1 LTAPSR
7 PPSDSCI
14 LTKRAGAPMAGHIKG
29 HMVDLEASD
38 ITACQYLAAAVALE
52 WNNLPKELQ
61 NAILQQASALEDCQ
75 PQLE

>member
-1 LTAPSR
+1 
-7 PPSDSCI
+7 
-14 LTKRAGAPMAGHIKG
+14 MAGHIKG

-61 NAILQQASALEDCQ
+61 NAILQQASALGGLPATTGINEQ
-75 PQLE
+75 IKSFIRRNQRKEGST